1 MEVLIRNLP
10 DQITDKQ
17 IDKYFKPV
25 LEKLNITTYHCQKLR
40 GRGCARL
47 TILDIGKAQRFLE
60 IHGQT
65 QSGPKGF
72 QSVQQK
78 LFHMRR
84 PVNCS
89 QSNNVPD
96 QFLLQSLK
104 KEESDR
110 YAASQSRKPKVV
122 PPIEAGTLRRA
133 FDISQLK
140 CGQWAYVQHDVAFA
154 TYYQERRKGRII
166 FGHRAILIKLDSQIQ
181 DAALHQVEI
190 PYESI
195 ESFTVGPMSDPC
207 MTFSLHHPPKLF
219 EMLNTQNGESDI
231 MSLTI
236 RLQNLAIQPAN
247 QESEGFTRKRIAALS
262 KSHETVVS
270 SCFCYRLLL
279 SNSTDVKRVA
289 KLKRFPEIPDSVF
302 WDTSAFMQ
310 APFATQMTALNNALT
325 GTRYS
330 NLPFELKFQ
339 IKKLAQN
346 GILGPSTVVELLAG
360 VARLYERNQ
369 DVATTTQ
376 SVRTLL
382 NQIPFPKPGVEAST
396 FSLKRLSEQLL
407 QNEESI
413 LREDFYFTRPT
424 TGYDHIAAIHK
435 VIVTPTGI
443 RLYGPEDEV
452 KNRILRKYSAFPTH
466 FLSVAFVDE
475 DGESLRFDRKTSG
488 EEIYHRR
495 FKGVLEG
502 VINIAGR
509 PYEVILACL
518 DMWRADTNVL
528 PVFGI
533 LPFFPSLSNL
543 LVHGAF
549 HA

>member
-10 DQITDKQ
+10 ESITDKQ
-17 IDKYFKPV
+17 LEKYFRPV
-25 LEKLNITTYHCQKLR
+25 LEKFNITTYHCQKLR
-40 GRGCARL
+40 NHGCARL

-60 IHGQT
+60 LHGQT
-65 QSGPKGF
+65 QPGRKGF
-72 QSVQQK
+72 NSVQQK
-78 LFHMRR
+78 LFHMSK

-89 QSNNVPD
+89 RSNNVPD
-96 QFLLQSLK
+96 PYLLRSLK
-104 KEESDR
+104 KEEKDK
-110 YAASQSRKPKVV
+110 YAASQSRKPKIV
-122 PPIEAGTLRRA
+122 PPVEAGTLRRA
-133 FDISQLK
+133 FDTSQLK
-140 CGQWAYVQHDVAFA
+140 CGQWAYVQTDVAFA
-154 TYYQERRKGRII
+154 TYYQERRAGRII
-166 FGHRAILIKLDSQIQ
+166 FGHRGILIKLGSQIQ

-195 ESFTVGPMSDPC
+195 DSFTVGPKSDPC
-207 MTFSLHHPPKLF
+207 MTFSLHYPPKLF
-219 EMLNTQNGESDI
+219 EMLDNQNEESGI
-231 MSLTI
+231 TSLNI
-236 RLQNLAIQPAN
+236 GLQNLAIQSAT
-247 QESEGFTRKRIAALS
+247 QENGVFTRKRIAALS
-262 KSHETVVS
+262 KPHETVVS

-279 SNSTDVKRVA
+279 SDSTDLKRIV

-302 WDTSAFMQ
+302 WDTSTIMQ
-310 APFATQMTALNNALT
+310 APFSTQMTALNNALT

-369 DVATTTQ
+369 DVTTTTQ

-382 NQIPFPKPGVEAST
+382 TQIPFPKPGVEASN
-396 FSLKRLSEQLL
+396 FSPKRLFELL
-407 QNEESI
+407 LENEESV

-466 FLSVAFVDE
+466 FLSVAFLEE

-488 EEIYHRR
+488 DEIYNRR

-502 VINIAGR
+502 IINIAGR
-509 PYEVILACL
+509 PYEVILAG
-518 DMWRADTNVL
+518 ADVWGAHTNIM
-528 PVFGI
+528 PVSGI
-533 LPFFPSLSNL
+533 LPFFPSLPNL
-543 LVHGAF
+543 LVHGTF

>member
-17 IDKYFKPV
+17 IERYFKSV
-25 LEKLNITTYHCQKLR
+25 LEKLNITTFHCQKLR

-47 TILDIGKAQRFLE
+47 TILDIVKAQRFLE
-60 IHGQT
+60 LHGQT
-65 QSGPKGF
+65 QSGSKGF

-78 LFHMRR
+78 LYYMGK

-89 QSNNVPD
+89 RSNNIPD
-96 QFLLQSLK
+96 KFLLLSLK

-110 YAASQSRKPKVV
+110 FAASQSCKPKIV
-122 PPIEAGTLRRA
+122 PPIEAGKLRRA
-133 FDISQLK
+133 FNISQLK
-140 CGQWAYVQHDVAFA
+140 CGQWAYVQTDVAFA

-166 FGHRAILIKLDSQIQ
+166 FGHRAILIKLDSQTQ
-181 DAALHQVEI
+181 DAALQQVEI

-195 ESFTVGPMSDPC
+195 ESFTVGSTSDPC

-219 EMLNTQNGESDI
+219 QMLNAQNEDSSI
-231 MSLTI
+231 MSLSI

-247 QESEGFTRKRIAALS
+247 QEDEGFTRKRVAALN

-302 WDTSAFMQ
+302 WDTSAIMQ
-310 APFATQMTALNNALT
+310 APFATQMTKLNNALT

-339 IKKLAQN
+339 IKRLAQN
-346 GILGPSTVVELLAG
+346 GILDPITVVELLPG

-369 DVATTTQ
+369 DLATTRQ

-382 NQIPFPKPGVEAST
+382 NQIPFPKPGVEAWN
-396 FSLKRLSEQLL
+396 FSLKRLLELL
-407 QNEESI
+407 VQNEESI
-413 LREDFYFTRPT
+413 LREDSYFSKPT
-424 TGYDHIAAIHK
+424 TGYDHIAAVHK
-435 VIVTPTGI
+435 VTVTPTGI
-443 RLYGPEDEV
+443 HLHGPEDEV

-466 FLSVAFVDE
+466 FLSVSFLDE
-475 DGESLRFDRKTSG
+475 DGEPLRFDRKTSG
-488 EEIYHRR
+488 KEIYHRR

-509 PYEVILACL
+509 PYEVILAGL
-518 DMWRADTNVL
+518 DRWGADTNVL
-528 PVFGI
+528 LVFGV

-543 LVHGAF
+543 LVHGTF

>member
-1 MEVLIRNLP
+1 MP
-10 DQITDKQ
+10 D
-17 IDKYFKPV
+17 P
-25 LEKLNITTYHCQKLR
+25 
-40 GRGCARL
+40 
-47 TILDIGKAQRFLE
+47 
-60 IHGQT
+60 
-65 QSGPKGF
+65 
-72 QSVQQK
+72 
-78 LFHMRR
+78 
-84 PVNCS
+84 
-89 QSNNVPD
+89 
-96 QFLLQSLK
+96 FLLQSLK

-110 YAASQSRKPKVV
+110 YAASQSRKPKIV

-140 CGQWAYVQHDVAFA
+140 CGQWAYVRTDVAFA
-154 TYYQERRKGRII
+154 TYYQERRKGRVI
-166 FGHRAILIKLDSQIQ
+166 FGHRAILIKLDSQTQ
-181 DAALHQVEI
+181 DSASHQVEI

-195 ESFTVGPMSDPC
+195 ESFTVGPTSDPC
-207 MTFSLHHPPKLF
+207 MTFSLYHPPKLF
-219 EMLNTQNGESDI
+219 QMLNTQNGESGI
-231 MSLTI
+231 MPLNI
-236 RLQNLAIQPAN
+236 LFQNLAIRPAN
-247 QESEGFTRKRIAALS
+247 QENENFTRKRIAALS

-279 SNSTDVKRVA
+279 SNSADVKRVA

-302 WDTSAFMQ
+302 WDTSAFTQ
-310 APFATQMTALNNALT
+310 APFVTQMTALNNALT

-339 IKKLAQN
+339 MKKLAQN
-346 GILGPSTVVELLAG
+346 GILGPSTVVELLAS

-382 NQIPFPKPGVEAST
+382 NQIPFPKPGVEASK
-396 FSLKRLSEQLL
+396 FSLRRLSELL
-407 QNEESI
+407 VQNQESI
-413 LREDFYFTRPT
+413 IREDSYFTKPT
-424 TGYDHIAAIHK
+424 TGYDHIAAVHK

-443 RLYGPEDEV
+443 RLYGPEEEV

-488 EEIYHRR
+488 DEIYHHR

-509 PYEVILACL
+509 PYEVILAGL

-533 LPFFPSLSNL
+533 LSFFSSLSNL
-543 LVHGAF
+543 LVYGTF

>member
-1 MEVLIRNLP
+1 MMEVLIRNLP

-17 IDKYFKPV
+17 IEKYFKSV
-25 LEKLNITTYHCQKLR
+25 LEKLGITTYHCQKLR

-60 IHGQT
+60 LHGQT

-78 LFHMRR
+78 LFHMRK

-89 QSNNVPD
+89 RSNNVPD
-96 QFLLQSLK
+96 QFLLRSLK
-104 KEESDR
+104 KEENDR
-110 YAASQSRKPKVV
+110 YAASQSRKPKIIPAVE
-122 PPIEAGTLRRA
+122 PGTLRRA
-133 FDISQLK
+133 FDVAQLK
-140 CGQWAYVQHDVAFA
+140 CGQWAYVQTNVAFA
-154 TYYQERRKGRII
+154 TYYQDTRKGRII
-166 FGHRAILIKLDSQIQ
+166 FGHRAILIKLYSQTQ
-181 DAALHQVEI
+181 DTALQQVEI

-195 ESFTVGPMSDPC
+195 ESFTVGSTDPC

-219 EMLNTQNGESDI
+219 EMLNTQNEESGI
-231 MSLTI
+231 MSLSI

-247 QESEGFTRKRIAALS
+247 QENEGFTRKRIAALS

-346 GILGPSTVVELLAG
+346 GILGPSTVVDLLVG
-360 VARLYERNQ
+360 VARLYERNK

-382 NQIPFPKPGVEAST
+382 TQIPFPKPGVEASN
-396 FSLKRLSEQLL
+396 FSLNRLFDLL
-407 QNEESI
+407 EQNEESI
-413 LREDFYFTRPT
+413 LREDLYFSRPT
-424 TGYDHIAAIHK
+424 TGYDHIAAVHK
-435 VIVTPTGI
+435 VMVTPTGI

-488 EEIYHRR
+488 EEIYHGR

-509 PYEVILACL
+509 PYEVMWAGL
-518 DMWRADTNVL
+518 DMWAADTDVL

-543 LVHGAF
+543 LVYGTF